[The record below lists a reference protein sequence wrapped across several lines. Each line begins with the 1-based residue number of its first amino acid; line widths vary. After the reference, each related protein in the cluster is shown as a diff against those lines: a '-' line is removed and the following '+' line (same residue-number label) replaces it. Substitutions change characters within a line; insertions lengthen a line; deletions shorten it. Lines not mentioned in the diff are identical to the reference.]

1 MKMIYQLQKL
11 TVIDRRNQTSVKIY
25 RLIFKNA
32 LHHSYKLELLYS
44 HKTIDYNFLT
54 TIFVQKATF

>member
-1 MKMIYQLQKL
+1 MKMIYQLQKV

-54 TIFVQKATF
+54 

>member
-32 LHHSYKLELLYS
+32 LHHSYKLELPTLIKLS
-44 HKTIDYNFLT
+44 I
-54 TIFVQKATF
+54 TIF